1 MESCIFCQIAA
12 RKQPAHIIKETEDLI
27 VFVSLEGHPLIAPKN
42 HFTDLFD
49 LNEKVASNIMP
60 EAVRVSKAVR
70 HLTNCDGINLVQ
82 SNGLAAGQDVFHFHL
97 HIKPRWAGD
106 SVLLN
111 WDTRAIEDNK
121 RKIFARDLSDIL
133 NC

>member
-1 MESCIFCQIAA
+1 MESCIFCQIVA
-12 RKQPAHIIKETEDLI
+12 RKQPSHIIKETDDVI
-27 VFVSLEGHPLIAPKN
+27 VFVSVEGHPLIVPKN
-42 HFTDLFD
+42 HLTDIFD
-49 LNEKVASNIMP
+49 LDEKVAQNIML

-70 HLTNCDGINLVQ
+70 NHTNCDGINLVQ

-106 SVLLN
+106 TVVLS
-111 WDTRAIEDNK
+111 WDTRAIKDNE
-121 RKIFARDLSDIL
+121 RKILARDLSDIL

>member
-1 MESCIFCQIAA
+1 MESCIFCQIVA
-12 RKQPAHIIKETEDLI
+12 RKQPSHIIKETDDLI
-27 VFVSLEGHPLIAPKN
+27 VFVSLEGHPLIVPKN
-42 HFTDLFD
+42 HLTDIFD
-49 LNEKVASNIMP
+49 LDEKVAQNIML

-70 HLTNCDGINLVQ
+70 NHTNCDGINLVQ

-106 SVLLN
+106 TVVLS
-111 WDTRAIEDNK
+111 WDTRTIKDNE
-121 RKIFARDLSDIL
+121 RKILARDLSDIL